1 MDFCLR
7 AIPNLRAVKS
17 LIKAGAMDCFGLSR
31 KAMYTQKDEALTYAR
46 TMRDYHRGDRVTEPE
61 APTIEAK
68 PDWPDKMRYQ
78 QERDVAGVYTSDH
91 PIDRFPELVGL
102 HDGET
107 WRRRSRSGTSDIKVR
122 CGSILS
128 ISEAKTRSGNTMWWI
143 RYLTQDGIFE
153 EPVFEWRYEAIQKNL
168 EIDVAV
174 VIVSKADTDGEYA
187 GMYSI
192 ENVVP
197 MRKLENSRTGQGR
210 LRIPS

>member
-1 MDFCLR
+1 
-7 AIPNLRAVKS
+7 
-17 LIKAGAMDCFGLSR
+17 
-31 KAMYTQKDEALTYAR
+31 
-46 TMRDYHRGDRVTEPE
+46 
-61 APTIEAK
+61 
-68 PDWPDKMRYQ
+68 
-78 QERDVAGVYTSDH
+78 
-91 PIDRFPELVGL
+91 
-102 HDGET
+102 
-107 WRRRSRSGTSDIKVR
+107 
-122 CGSILS
+122 
-128 ISEAKTRSGNTMWWI
+128 MWWI